1 MTELTLMIM
10 IRNKKF
16 ESLVLNFKIKMSQLQ
31 KLEMIINERK
41 SRNSPSYS
49 LIERNIR
56 INERETLQ
64 FLVPIFDMLN
74 DIIRRLEIIE
84 KIQLEKMD

>member
-1 MTELTLMIM
+1 
-10 IRNKKF
+10 
-16 ESLVLNFKIKMSQLQ
+16 MSQLQ

-49 LIERNIR
+49 LIERNIK

-64 FLVPIFDMLN
+64 FLVPIFDLIN

-84 KIQLEKMD
+84 KIQLDKMD

>member
-1 MTELTLMIM
+1 
-10 IRNKKF
+10 
-16 ESLVLNFKIKMSQLQ
+16 MSQLQ

-49 LIERNIR
+49 LIERNIK
-56 INERETLQ
+56 INERETLE
-64 FLVPIFDMLN
+64 FLVPIFDLIN

-84 KIQLEKMD
+84 KIQLDKMD